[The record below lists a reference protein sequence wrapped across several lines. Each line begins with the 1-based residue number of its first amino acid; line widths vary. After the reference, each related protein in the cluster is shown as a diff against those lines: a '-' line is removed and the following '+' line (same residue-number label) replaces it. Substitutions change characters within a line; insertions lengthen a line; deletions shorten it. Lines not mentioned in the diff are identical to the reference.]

1 MNNIP
6 RIGVGCVVE
15 RNGLVLL
22 GQRKGAH
29 AEGFWAFPGG
39 HLEFGET
46 VEACARR
53 ELVEETGL
61 TFVFILSIVSFL
73 SKIKHT
79 FDLQLSMKKKS
90 NGLYLFYLLGLNS
103 LLLFYLFAYVYFFGN
118 IQKVLSDYANSGSRS
133 GLSSFLNLLWCVWVF
148 DSTNQIGTVSL
159 KILACLYIG
168 YKTATNQPGGIKF
181 ICNFSKFLCFIKTIY
196 LDK

>member
-1 MNNIP
+1 MHNVP

-15 RNGLVLL
+15 RDGMVLL

-61 TFVFILSIVSFL
+61 TPCSLR
-73 SKIKHT
+73 
-79 FDLQLSMKKKS
+79 
-90 NGLYLFYLLGLNS
+90 LG
-103 LLLFYLFAYVYFFGN
+103 
-118 IQKVLSDYANSGSRS
+118 
-133 GLSSFLNLLWCVWVF
+133 
-148 DSTNQIGTVSL
+148 
-159 KILACLYIG
+159 
-168 YKTATNQPGGIKF
+168 P
-181 ICNFSKFLCFIKTIY
+181 
-196 LDK
+196 